1 MLKIGFSSQSNID
14 HHNGIYSK
22 TFTNPGLGLYTCT
35 VSYVENSFFKAATK
49 NYSFTVIEVET
60 LVHDITRSGEHQDVI
75 ILDEIPNDLSN
86 YGANDLILVPS
97 GNYKQLLLQDTL
109 DTTELTDDDMILLND
124 DSNELDVLIIEI
136 DEEED

>member
-1 MLKIGFSSQSNID
+1 M
-14 HHNGIYSK
+14 
-22 TFTNPGLGLYTCT
+22 
-35 VSYVENSFFKAATK
+35 
-49 NYSFTVIEVET
+49 
-60 LVHDITRSGEHQDVI
+60 
-75 ILDEIPNDLSN
+75 SN